1 MVEFK
6 GVTKVY
12 NGEFVALRNI
22 NLKINDGEF
31 VFVVGASG
39 AGKSTFL
46 KLIMREEVPT
56 RGDII
61 INGFDLN
68 RIKKRHIPY
77 FRRTL
82 GIVFQDFRLIPNM
95 NVYDNVAFALRVT
108 GAKER
113 EIRQRV
119 THSLGMV
126 GLMQKAKSM
135 PHELSGGEQQ
145 RVAIA
150 RALVNNAEI
159 IIADEPTGNVDP
171 QMSIEITQ
179 LLDNINYEKHAT
191 VIMVTHA
198 HDLVRKFDH
207 RIVAL
212 NNGRIAADGF
222 DKNVILPTVDE
233 TAHETVGYFEQPG
246 TAGDV
251 DDFIFNYGREETAN
265 RSFVIPADGK
275 VASAKT
281 AGAAVPAPGP
291 RVPGPNPVPAERSQS
306 AAGPRFRTESPAGRL
321 RRQQA
326 AERAESA
333 EHRAETPSPAPQNP
347 TLNAQN
353 SKPKTDLPPDTGSF
367 TFNYGGVNKDSSGPN
382 GGDSDG

>member
-1 MVEFK
+1 MVEFN

-46 KLIMREEVPT
+46 KLIMREEVAT
-56 RGDII
+56 RGNIM

-95 NVYDNVAFALRVT
+95 TVYDNVAFALRVT

-119 THSLGMV
+119 THALGMV

-198 HDLVRKFDH
+198 HELVRKFDH

-212 NNGRIAADGF
+212 NNGRIVADGF
-222 DKNVILPTVDE
+222 DKNAILPEIDE

-246 TAGDV
+246 ASKDV
-251 DDFIFNYGREETAN
+251 DDFIFNYGREEETN

-275 VASAKT
+275 VASVKT
-281 AGAAVPAPGP
+281 ADAAAPKSEPQGSGP
-291 RVPGPNPVPAERSQS
+291 EPAEKPQS
-306 AAGPRFRTESPAGRL
+306 TTGQRFRTESPAGRL

-326 AERAESA
+326 EQDAARGRPAEQPAAKAKPAEA
-333 EHRAETPSPAPQNP
+333 
-347 TLNAQN
+347 
-353 SKPKTDLPPDTGSF
+353 PKTAPASSLPPDTGSF
-367 TFNYGGVNKDSSGPN
+367 TFNYGGVNKDNSEPN

>member
-1 MVEFK
+1 MVEFQ

-12 NGEFVALRNI
+12 NGEFVALRNV

-46 KLIMREEVPT
+46 KLIMREEVAT
-56 RGDII
+56 RGNIM

-119 THSLGMV
+119 THALGMV

-179 LLDNINYEKHAT
+179 LLDSINYEKHTT

-198 HDLVRKFDH
+198 HELVRKFDH

-212 NNGRIAADGF
+212 NNGRIVADGF
-222 DKNVILPTVDE
+222 DKNAILPAVDE
-233 TAHETVGYFEQPG
+233 TAHETVGYYEQPG
-246 TAGDV
+246 ASKDV
-251 DDFIFNYGREETAN
+251 DDFIFNYGREEEGTP
-265 RSFVIPADGK
+265 RSFAIPSDGK
-275 VASAKT
+275 VASVNRPAQNE
-281 AGAAVPAPGP
+281 APAAAAEAPAQ
-291 RVPGPNPVPAERSQS
+291 PA
-306 AAGPRFRTESPAGRL
+306 APGPRFRTESPAGRL
-321 RRQQA
+321 RRQQEA
-326 AERAESA
+326 
-333 EHRAETPSPAPQNP
+333 Q
-347 TLNAQN
+347 NAQN
-353 SKPKTDLPPDTGSF
+353 DGRTAPESADNTRRIPDQPLRSDTPPDTGSF
-367 TFNYGGVNKDSSGPN
+367 TFNFNAAGGKDTETKN